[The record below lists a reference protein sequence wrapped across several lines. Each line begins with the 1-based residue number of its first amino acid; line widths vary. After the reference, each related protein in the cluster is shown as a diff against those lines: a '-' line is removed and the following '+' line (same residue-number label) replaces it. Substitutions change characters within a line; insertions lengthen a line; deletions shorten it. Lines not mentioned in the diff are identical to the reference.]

1 MACPSYSALGGRASA
16 SHDLSFVRTGGNVDE
31 PLSFEV
37 EINGNPYSFTFE
49 ANSDSFTFRT
59 GIFDNPEFGDNPPVE
74 VELIDGAAY
83 NLGAV
88 SSASIEVRDD
98 DPPPIVSFDLF
109 GVPGSVEEGESYSLT
124 FSLSGNTSGL
134 VPFSYTVDGEQH
146 MGGLSGGSSI
156 FQVTLQA
163 PDNGRRGV
171 SALVLRRDCVLNC
184 LLKLL
189 RLTP

>member
-124 FSLSGNTSGL
+124 FSLSGNTCRPRAVL
-134 VPFSYTVDGEQH
+134 VH
-146 MGGLSGGSSI
+146 C
-156 FQVTLQA
+156 
-163 PDNGRRGV
+163 RRGTAYGRV
-171 SALVLRRDCVLNC
+171 VGRVEHLPSDFAG
-184 LLKLL
+184 
-189 RLTP
+189 TG